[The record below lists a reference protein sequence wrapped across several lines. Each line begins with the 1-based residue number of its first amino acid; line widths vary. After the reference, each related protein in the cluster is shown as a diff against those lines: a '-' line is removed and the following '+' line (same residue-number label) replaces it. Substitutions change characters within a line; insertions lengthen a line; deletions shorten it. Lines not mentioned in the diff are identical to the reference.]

1 MAQTKFVLDEKD
13 LPTRWYNIQADLPAP
28 LPPVIHPGTLQ
39 PIGPQDLAPLFPM
52 EIIKQEV
59 SQERWIDIPEPVRD
73 VYRLWRPTPLYRAH
87 RLEKALETPARIY
100 YKWEGVSPAG
110 SHKPNT
116 AVAQAYYNQ
125 QEGVR
130 RITTETGA
138 GQWGSALSFACQIF
152 GIECKVYMVRVSYD
166 QKPYRRIMME
176 TWGGKVV
183 PSPSAR
189 RRPAA
194 RCSRRTRSRRGAS
207 ASRSPRRSRRRPSAR
222 TPSTRWARC

>member
-1 MAQTKFVLDEKD
+1 MAQTKFVLDEKE
-13 LPTRWYNIQADLPAP
+13 LPSRWYNIQADLPAP

-87 RLEKALETPARIY
+87 RLEKALGTPARIY

-116 AVAQAYYNQ
+116 AVAQA
-125 QEGVR
+125 
-130 RITTETGA
+130 
-138 GQWGSALSFACQIF
+138 
-152 GIECKVYMVRVSYD
+152 
-166 QKPYRRIMME
+166 
-176 TWGGKVV
+176 
-183 PSPSAR
+183 
-189 RRPAA
+189 
-194 RCSRRTRSRRGAS
+194 
-207 ASRSPRRSRRRPSAR
+207 
-222 TPSTRWARC
+222 